1 MNKLDEAFQKVSDR
15 IGSEWRNH
23 GWRKMTNEE
32 VDADV
37 QKALCIIEELV
48 DRNKVL
54 EAKATPKKPIK
65 KTFEYENMNEEILIK
80 TYYVCG
86 CEKFSEVH
94 HIDRFCS
101 KCGQAIDWREDEN

>member
-54 EAKATPKKPIK
+54 EAKATPKKPIGID
-65 KTFEYENMNEEILIK
+65 TTVSWFTSGICECGNTVFMFDMNGDLD
-80 TYYVCG
+80 
-86 CEKFSEVH
+86 
-94 HIDRFCS
+94 DRFCN
-101 KCGQAIDWREDEN
+101 KCGQAILWEE